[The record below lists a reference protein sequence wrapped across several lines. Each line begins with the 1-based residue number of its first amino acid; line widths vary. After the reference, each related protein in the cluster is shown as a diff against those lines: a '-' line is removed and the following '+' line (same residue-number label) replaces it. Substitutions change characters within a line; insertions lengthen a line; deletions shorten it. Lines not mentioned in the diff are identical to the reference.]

1 MLRRS
6 RGPAHQEPRR
16 AATFRGFRMSGAE
29 TRRCGWVVDHMAPRR
44 VDSTRSAR
52 SAYRSL
58 LGCRRGPVRAS
69 ESVLVMN
76 LIASTEARPKIPAYS
91 AIDAHFPIGEDIFA
105 KLPRVER
112 RRIEPLLKRSLGAA
126 WHVQLFSMLD
136 YEREGGEVRKGL
148 TEEQKQLLWDHMG
161 WGAETRTV
169 AQAASRDR
177 NGEVRRGRDGRIRWE
192 RLRYHGVTRENIGE
206 YRKLRMAGPRY
217 SAILAVESDD
227 PESLKEL
234 KRFFGAP
241 NLVAIRNSTEVKEG
255 GRISRPGQWHA
266 IWLLRNPVPHRNLD
280 GSETK
285 ALTKLRAVQKTITH
299 LTGGDPG
306 FTRGVMRSPFHDD
319 QDYDWYWLHGQRY
332 GLNDLA
338 EGCQRSGYSVYRARY
353 LPSRGQT
360 EGCSSEQQTLPI
372 EGQRHAVPKQS
383 EQAWIARIAE
393 EGWAF
398 PRNHEIFG
406 RLSRQATAWRHR
418 GRSVQWP
425 ALMEHAEHLNAVL
438 AEHSPKGSL
447 TQQELKTIVSS
458 VFRWGPNAATRRK
471 GWEPPTRE
479 VQSQGSLDALRD
491 AGMQLYGGLF
501 TYEQC
506 RKGGAT
512 TWRLHARRFCED
524 ILVKA
529 RRRSEEV
536 RRAKKDRRREKIW
549 ALHLEGLSAVEIASS
564 VGVHRS
570 TVHRLLS
577 DARRIEI
584 NEMKRR
590 ERETQERPELLRSS
604 IPLIR
609 RSTNETVSAKAH
621 RVSPSDPSSP
631 TTSTS
636 MRASDASRFSLK
648 QRRRTRKAQRLAT
661 EEPLS
666 RHDSA

>member
-1 MLRRS
+1 M
-6 RGPAHQEPRR
+6 
-16 AATFRGFRMSGAE
+16 T
-29 TRRCGWVVDHMAPRR
+29 
-44 VDSTRSAR
+44 
-52 SAYRSL
+52 
-58 LGCRRGPVRAS
+58 
-69 ESVLVMN
+69 LV
-76 LIASTEARPKIPAYS
+76 ASTEAYLNTPAYS
-91 AIDAHFPIGEDIFA
+91 AIDAHFPIESGEDLFA
-105 KLPRVER
+105 ELPRVER

-126 WHVQLFSMLD
+126 WHVQMFSMLD
-136 YEREGGEVRKGL
+136 YEREGGDVRKGL

-241 NLVAIRNSTEVKEG
+241 NLVAIRNSEERKQG
-255 GRISRPGQWHA
+255 GKMSRPGQWHA
-266 IWLLRNPVPHRNLD
+266 IWLLRNPVPHQNPD
-280 GSETK
+280 GSETN
-285 ALTKLRAVQKTITH
+285 ALTLYRAVQKTITH
-299 LTGGDPG
+299 LTGGDPS

-319 QDYDWYWLHGQRY
+319 PDYDWYWLHGQRY

-338 EGCQRSGYSVYRARY
+338 EGCQRSGYSVHRARY

-360 EGCSSEQQTLPI
+360 EEPREREVAGQQALPF

-398 PRNHEIFG
+398 PRNYEIFG

-425 ALMEHAEHLNAVL
+425 DLMEHAEHLNACI
-438 AEHSPKGSL
+438 AEHSPKGPM
-447 TQQELKTIVSS
+447 TQRELKGIVSS
-458 VFRWGPNAATRRK
+458 VFRWGPNAASRQQ
-471 GWEPPTRE
+471 GWEPPARE
-479 VQSQGSLDALRD
+479 AQSQGPRSALRD
-491 AGMQLYGGLF
+491 AGGQLYGGLF
-501 TYEQC
+501 TYGQC
-506 RKGGAT
+506 CKGGAT

-536 RRAKKDRRREKIW
+536 RRAKKDRKRERIW

-584 NEMKRR
+584 SEMKRR
-590 ERETQERPELLRSS
+590 ERETQERPALLRSS

>member
-1 MLRRS
+1 M
-6 RGPAHQEPRR
+6 
-16 AATFRGFRMSGAE
+16 T
-29 TRRCGWVVDHMAPRR
+29 
-44 VDSTRSAR
+44 
-52 SAYRSL
+52 
-58 LGCRRGPVRAS
+58 
-69 ESVLVMN
+69 

-91 AIDAHFPIGEDIFA
+91 PIDAHFPIESGEDLFA
-105 KLPRVER
+105 ELPRVER

-126 WHVQLFSMLD
+126 WHVQMFSMLD

-177 NGEVRRGRDGRIRWE
+177 NGEVRRGRDGRIRWGG
-192 RLRYHGVTRENIGE
+192 LRYHDVTRENIAE
-206 YRKLRMAGPRY
+206 FRKLRMAGPCY
-217 SAILAVESDD
+217 SAILAAESDD

-234 KRFFGAP
+234 KRFIGAP

-266 IWLLRNPVPHRNLD
+266 IWLLRNPVPHQNPD

-299 LTGGDPG
+299 LTGGDPS

-319 QDYDWYWLHGQRY
+319 QDYGWHWLHSQRY
-332 GLNDLA
+332 GLDDLA

-360 EGCSSEQQTLPI
+360 EEPREREIEGQQALPLG
-372 EGQRHAVPKQS
+372 GQRHAVPKQS
-383 EQAWIARIAE
+383 EQAWIARISE
-393 EGWAF
+393 EGWSF
-398 PRNHEIFG
+398 GRNCEVFG

-418 GRSVQWP
+418 GWSVQWP
-425 ALMEHAEHLNAVL
+425 DLMERAEHLNALL

-491 AGMQLYGGLF
+491 AGVQLYGGQF

-512 TWRLHARRFCED
+512 TWRLHARRLREG

-549 ALHLEGLSAVEIASS
+549 ALHLEGLSAGEIASS

-584 NEMKRR
+584 NGRRRR
-590 ERETQERPELLRSS
+590 ERETQERPALLRSS

-648 QRRRTRKAQRLAT
+648 QRRRARKAQRLAT